1 MRLLRKGIEK
11 AMCSTPGLL
20 PTEIGNMGVLYPKHS
35 QICIVHYMG
44 ITEDGKKFNASSNR
58 NRHFIILDKQ
68 KVIRDCPERRAGT
81 DECEQKQKGKV
92 LLIS

>member
-1 MRLLRKGIEK
+1 MP
-11 AMCSTPGLL
+11 M
-20 PTEIGNMGVLYPKHS
+20 EIGNMGVLYPKHS

-68 KVIRDCPERRAGT
+68 KVI
-81 DECEQKQKGKV
+81 
-92 LLIS
+92 